1 MKTLHLISM
10 ICTLTFSVCLWVT
23 ETAAQQ
29 TERIYLSGK
38 GPSDAV
44 QWDFLCSAGR
54 RSGQWTKIPVP
65 SNWEQHG
72 FGNYNYGREKF
83 GTKARETGTYRTTF
97 KAPWQWKKNK
107 HVRLVFEGSM
117 TQTSVKLNG
126 KQLGFPNFGGYVPF
140 RYVLDKTNLKYGKE
154 NTIEVS
160 VKKKPDWLCR
170 KVRDCLPR

>member
-1 MKTLHLISM
+1 LNVTHRDANIFKAKALGFFLDVSLEKIILKDPMKTLHLISM

-83 GTKARETGTYRTTF
+83 GTKVRETGTYR
-97 KAPWQWKKNK
+97 
-107 HVRLVFEGSM
+107 LGS
-117 TQTSVKLNG
+117 G
-126 KQLGFPNFGGYVPF
+126 
-140 RYVLDKTNLKYGKE
+140 RKTN
-154 NTIEVS
+154 TCVWS
-160 VKKKPDWLCR
+160 SRAP
-170 KVRDCLPR
+170 